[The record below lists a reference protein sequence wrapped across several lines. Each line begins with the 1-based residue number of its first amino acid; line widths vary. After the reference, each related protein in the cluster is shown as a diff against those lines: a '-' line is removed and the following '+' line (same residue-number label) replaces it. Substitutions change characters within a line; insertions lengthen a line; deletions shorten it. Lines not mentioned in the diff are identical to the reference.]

1 MLEEPQTAPESL
13 PARKR
18 SKASEENDDER
29 SKKRSRGRPRLD
41 TRDETAQD
49 RRRTQIRLAQRAY
62 RNRKDTAITTLE
74 DKVKDLEDANE
85 NMSKEFMNFFD
96 FVLSQGMLEGAPEVA
111 RRLNDTT
118 RKFLSLTRKSVDDSN
133 RDGIEDTPAPA
144 QAQEQV
150 VSQHPGRHP
159 SGSDSSTSGSG
170 SGEFMVQ
177 NPPGLNASQ
186 EKSLS
191 TMQRPDP
198 TIRQQATPPLNLP
211 YEIVTMPTTDNA
223 SFPVYNTQTTV
234 SFEQN
239 PFLQSPFP
247 NVHSPSSYA
256 PQERSFG
263 RRLQRATLEAGL
275 RLASMANPPPHRY
288 AEVFGFCLLFEPR
301 ESIIRRIS
309 STLARVSQE
318 SMFVWRYPF
327 TNLGGAG
334 TFFPNN
340 GEAGG
345 STATGANGNAI
356 PLGNQGLAQHMKPQE
371 MTGFSM
377 GPFDPDVETTKGDR
391 IDARMRMMYKGFE
404 GDFFDADEVETYL
417 RQRGIVIPA
426 NVDFIDAEIDMGSFD
441 ETPDLSGLGTNSS
454 FFGAHQT
461 PASSQALYMPS
472 QHATSDIQSMW
483 QSTIPT
489 TLAATTPSMTE
500 ASLMAP
506 AMGVDFINIMPTVE
520 VTNPEQF
527 GTGMGPLMD
536 SSYFPRD
543 WATDASWMKT
553 KVTMDVNRLVAEM
566 TSRAMEYRV
575 QEQTIPRLKPRL
587 VIHGGAGN
595 IQRDTYPPE
604 QFRAYRKALIDIVT
618 RTDQYMRSHEVVSE
632 KSSKKLPS
640 ALDTATY
647 AVRLLENN
655 PLFNS
660 GHGAV
665 FTRDGVIELEAS
677 VMVSRGYKKRGV
689 GVMGL
694 RHVKNPILLARAML
708 EHGEDDLEA
717 NPRGV
722 NPGDLDVPS
731 AQGHTQLYGK
741 AAEQL
746 AQQYELELVD
756 PSYFFTQRRWD
767 EHIRALER
775 EKKGQGQATWSATE
789 YLPQG
794 TCGAVALD
802 QDGVICAATS
812 TGGLTNKL
820 TGRIGDTPTIGSGFW
835 AEEWA
840 EDGDPTGSSTWD
852 RLKNAMTES
861 GPSLV
866 LSDVLRGTLAD
877 CFPTPVT
884 YTPLEVRGERIS
896 TIRSIGGSG
905 TGNGDSFLRTNALRT
920 LAAMA
925 KWKPESGSKAVT
937 HVAGPGGELER
948 SAGNRWRRT
957 GEGEGGII
965 GIESV
970 VVRDSYGQVIETRSE
985 VLMDFNCGGMF
996 RAWIDDEGKPQ
1007 MSIFS
1012 NEPSSD
1018 LL

>member
-13 PARKR
+13 PTRKR
-18 SKASEENDDER
+18 SKASEENDEER

-118 RKFLSLTRKSVDDSN
+118 RKFLSLTRKSADDSN
-133 RDGIEDTPAPA
+133 RDGVEDTPAPA

-150 VSQHPGRHP
+150 VSQPPGRHP

-170 SGEFMVQ
+170 SGEFMLQ
-177 NPPGLNASQ
+177 NPSGFNTSQ

-191 TMQRPDP
+191 TPQRPDA

-211 YEIVTMPTTDNA
+211 YEIITMPTTDNA
-223 SFPVYNTQTTV
+223 SFPVYDTQTTV

-247 NVHSPSSYA
+247 NVHSPSTYA

-309 STLARVSQE
+309 STLARVSHE

-441 ETPDLSGLGTNSS
+441 ETPDLSGLGTSSS
-454 FFGAHQT
+454 FFGTHQP

-472 QHATSDIQSMW
+472 QQATSDIPSMW

-489 TLAATTPSMTE
+489 TLATTTTSMTQP
-500 ASLMAP
+500 SLMAP

-520 VTNPEQF
+520 ATNPGQL
-527 GTGMGPLMD
+527 GTGMGSLMD

-543 WATDASWMKT
+543 WAPDASWMKT

-566 TSRAMEYRV
+566 TSRAV
-575 QEQTIPRLKPRL
+575 CL
-587 VIHGGAGN
+587 G
-595 IQRDTYPPE
+595 
-604 QFRAYRKALIDIVT
+604 
-618 RTDQYMRSHEVVSE
+618 RT
-632 KSSKKLPS
+632 P
-640 ALDTATY
+640 
-647 AVRLLENN
+647 
-655 PLFNS
+655 
-660 GHGAV
+660 
-665 FTRDGVIELEAS
+665 
-677 VMVSRGYKKRGV
+677 
-689 GVMGL
+689 GL
-694 RHVKNPILLARAML
+694 RPKDIDRAVKLAI
-708 EHGEDDLEA
+708 
-717 NPRGV
+717 V
-722 NPGDLDVPS
+722 
-731 AQGHTQLYGK
+731 
-741 AAEQL
+741 L
-746 AQQYELELVD
+746 AQ
-756 PSYFFTQRRWD
+756 T
-767 EHIRALER
+767 
-775 EKKGQGQATWSATE
+775 
-789 YLPQG
+789 
-794 TCGAVALD
+794 
-802 QDGVICAATS
+802 
-812 TGGLTNKL
+812 
-820 TGRIGDTPTIGSGFW
+820 
-835 AEEWA
+835 
-840 EDGDPTGSSTWD
+840 
-852 RLKNAMTES
+852 
-861 GPSLV
+861 
-866 LSDVLRGTLAD
+866 
-877 CFPTPVT
+877 
-884 YTPLEVRGERIS
+884 
-896 TIRSIGGSG
+896 
-905 TGNGDSFLRTNALRT
+905 
-920 LAAMA
+920 
-925 KWKPESGSKAVT
+925 
-937 HVAGPGGELER
+937 
-948 SAGNRWRRT
+948 
-957 GEGEGGII
+957 
-965 GIESV
+965 
-970 VVRDSYGQVIETRSE
+970 
-985 VLMDFNCGGMF
+985 
-996 RAWIDDEGKPQ
+996 
-1007 MSIFS
+1007 
-1012 NEPSSD
+1012 
-1018 LL
+1018 